1 MGRLTQSMRSLLS
14 LVIVQSSLSPL
25 CNIRRN
31 AVTLTVNISTFRTA
45 INLLNIIAAHLEMF
59 WRFG

>member
-14 LVIVQSSLSPL
+14 LVIVQSSLPPL

-31 AVTLTVNISTFRTA
+31 AVTPTVNISTFRTA